1 MFKEKNVLKAKVKG
15 LKNEACINKLNAA
28 ILKVPTTISTKINR
42 RTGKTKIFVENSK
55 TIDLKLVSDAIN
67 NAGYSSKKIRNY

>member
-15 LKNEACINKLNAA
+15 LKDQTCVSKLNEA
-28 ILKVPTTISTKINR
+28 ILKVPTTINTKINR

-55 TIDLKLVSDAIN
+55 TIDLSLIYDAIN